1 MKSSEEAKKPSQM
14 DAYAPAEIAQL
25 IENVGLAKVK
35 LPFLPMFA
43 LAVLAGAFITFGH
56 FSGLDIG
63 GFVGNL
69 IPVTLGNIIGGG
81 VFVALTY
88 KIIYLRDQN

>member
-1 MKSSEEAKKPSQM
+1 ML
-14 DAYAPAEIAQL
+14 DF
-25 IENVGLAKVK
+25 G
-35 LPFLPMFA
+35 
-43 LAVLAGAFITFGH
+43 AGQV
-56 FSGLDIG
+56 SGLDIG

-88 KIIYLRDQN
+88 KIIYLRDQD